1 MELVIFEENKPLVRE
16 GLQDGEFDYIE
27 AASEVFEADF
37 FRFIK
42 ARAYLDELAR
52 TYPMPR
58 KKEEVPFWFY
68 VAGNLSMRLHGVH
81 AFDAFP
87 MVVRCGGMLQA
98 FGPKAGRKV
107 VHPQTK
113 ETTVLCEGFNRKNH
127 YDRETPCDPDYLRK
141 VAKDTDSGALME
153 WFNRDVVGLFRRHH
167 VFDKEGIFIGDGTY
181 LFVPDNPRYE
191 GSVKMRF
198 DEHNHPVTLEQ
209 YDSMTEAQKSRCQWK
224 RCYKMVTLLH
234 TNRKREFFVFV
245 AVKVIS
251 GKDHESLV
259 LYELVKQFVQGVGP
273 GVIKRLILDHGF
285 IDGEAISLCKEQYG
299 IDVLIPIRS
308 NMDLYTDALALFREP
323 EVQWVDYSEPKEEEK
338 REPTRPKP
346 TVILKREK
354 KRQKKLQELKEQQP
368 PLPPDKIL
376 LKTEVASLGQCRSW
390 SSCSVPLTVVANRE
404 HYADGHTEFW
414 FLVDTQELQDPSQ
427 PRQDY
432 ALRPCTEERYRQ
444 LKCFSDLAHFT
455 SRAFSMVVN
464 QVIFIMLAYDLLQI
478 YLLHQGRKE
487 LNHKTLP
494 RIRQQ
499 LLPSDNYIIVYWQNY
514 YGFFS
519 PFELIGFVVMLGEEA
534 RKKIAAKC
542 RRIGRELNGLMQN
555 PRPP

>member
-1 MELVIFEENKPLVRE
+1 LDLVIFEENKPLVLE
-16 GLQDGEFDYIE
+16 GLENGDFDYIE

-42 ARAYLDELAR
+42 ARAYLDELAE

-68 VAGNLSMRLHGVH
+68 VASNLSMRLHGVH

-107 VHPQTK
+107 VHPETK
-113 ETTVLCEGFNRKNH
+113 ETTVLCEGFNQKNH

-153 WFNRDVVGLFRRHH
+153 WFNRDVVRVFRKHRA
-167 VFDKEGIFIGDGTY
+167 FDKEGIFIGDGSY
-181 LFVPDNPRYE
+181 LFVPDNPHYE

-198 DEHNHPVTLEQ
+198 DEHNHPLTLEQ
-209 YDSMTEAQKSRCQWK
+209 YNKMTEAQKRRCQWK

-234 TNRKREFFVFV
+234 TNRKRGFFIFV

-251 GKDHESLV
+251 GKDHESPV

-273 GVIKRLILDHGF
+273 GVIKRLILDRGF
-285 IDGEAISLCKEQYG
+285 IDGEAISLCKKRYG

-308 NMDLYTDALALFREP
+308 NMDLYTDAMALFREP
-323 EVQWVDYSEPKEEEK
+323 EVQWMEYREPKEEEK
-338 REPTRPKP
+338 ERPVRPKP
-346 TVILKREK
+346 KVILKREK

-368 PLPPDKIL
+368 PPPPDKIRV
-376 LKTEVASLGQCRSW
+376 KTEVASLGEFRSW
-390 SSCSVPLTVVANRE
+390 SSCTVPLTVVANRE
-404 HYADGHTEFW
+404 HYADDHTEFW
-414 FLVDTQELQDPSQ
+414 FLVDTQEVQDPSQ

-432 ALRPCTEERYRQ
+432 ALRPSTEERYRQ
-444 LKCFSDLAHFT
+444 LKCFSDLTHFT

-478 YLLHQGRKE
+478 YLVHQGRKE
-487 LNHKTLP
+487 LNQKTLP

-499 LLPSDNYIIVYWQNY
+499 TVEISAN
-514 YGFFS
+514 
-519 PFELIGFVVMLGEEA
+519 
-534 RKKIAAKC
+534 
-542 RRIGRELNGLMQN
+542 
-555 PRPP
+555 